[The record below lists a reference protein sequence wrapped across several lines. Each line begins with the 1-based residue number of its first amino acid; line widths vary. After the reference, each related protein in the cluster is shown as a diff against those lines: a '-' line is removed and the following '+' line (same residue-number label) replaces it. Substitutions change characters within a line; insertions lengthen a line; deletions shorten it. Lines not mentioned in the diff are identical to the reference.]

1 MPRLNRPQQQRNVEV
16 LEAIAEG
23 QEQRTVLEDT
33 RDIYI
38 SKCRV
43 MTRILNELNGVDS
56 TGNDVRALALELDAD
71 GNAIEHIG
79 AARGIYRLH
88 LPMRPDTARR
98 LFAAIS
104 VDTSLPKKKRR
115 DDDNAEAVPPRVLED
130 LVDGEGTGLA
140 VVIEDNRENDAVN
153 DNDPGRNLLTVC
165 AQTYQNYKSALKWW
179 HIHHDPISK
188 GKFGYEWPAIV
199 DDQINQQ
206 IKAYK
211 RDVGMKKRRGVMQQ
225 KEGKSAFNLAGYI
238 ALCDYFNR
246 MRPLGRQYG
255 WMEGVFAQLFIKL
268 SVNTIGRSDNINDLL
283 MGNLDKEN
291 DSFTILFGNTKSDIE
306 GESTSEKK
314 RLFAN
319 HFQPKICVML
329 GLAIYTWCK
338 HRPRN
343 GDIHLFDGG
352 EQNKR
357 FYKQLC
363 YALKDIPMHIDMG
376 CKRSDI
382 GTHSSRKFAESTS
395 VSKIDGPSKDMVCLR
410 AGQSVGRTQDCYMK
424 AEQAGDA
431 LVGRTVA

>member
-1 MPRLNRPQQQRNVEV
+1 VQIITFMPRLNNVRPQQQRNVEV

-104 VDTSLPKKKRR
+104 VDTSLPKKRR
-115 DDDNAEAVPPRVLED
+115 RIDDDAEAVPQRALED
-130 LVDGEGTGLA
+130 LEDGEGAGLEEQA
-140 VVIEDNRENDAVN
+140 VVVLDNRENGAVDN
-153 DNDPGRNLLTVC
+153 NDPGRNLQTVC

-179 HIHHDPISK
+179 HLHHDPISK
-188 GKFGYEWPAIV
+188 GKFGYDWPATV

-246 MRPLGRQYG
+246 MRPVGRQYG

-283 MGNLDKEN
+283 MGKRGTDL
-291 DSFTILFGNTKSDIE
+291 
-306 GESTSEKK
+306 TSE
-314 RLFAN
+314 A
-319 HFQPKICVML
+319 P
-329 GLAIYTWCK
+329 T
-338 HRPRN
+338 
-343 GDIHLFDGG
+343 
-352 EQNKR
+352 
-357 FYKQLC
+357 
-363 YALKDIPMHIDMG
+363 
-376 CKRSDI
+376 
-382 GTHSSRKFAESTS
+382 
-395 VSKIDGPSKDMVCLR
+395 
-410 AGQSVGRTQDCYMK
+410 
-424 AEQAGDA
+424 
-431 LVGRTVA
+431 